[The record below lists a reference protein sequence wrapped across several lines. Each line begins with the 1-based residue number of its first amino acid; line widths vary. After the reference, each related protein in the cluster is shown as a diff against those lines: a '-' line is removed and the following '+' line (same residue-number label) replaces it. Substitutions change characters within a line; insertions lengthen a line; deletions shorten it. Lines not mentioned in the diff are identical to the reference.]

1 MQDASAVRPGELVA
15 DVTLSEDASIAFIG
29 TIHTPFSSRT
39 DCPRQGNFDGPEC
52 TILLDR
58 QWVPALEGLAMH
70 ERIEVFYW
78 LDRAS
83 RNFLLQKPRNGK
95 GTGTFA
101 LRSPNRPNP
110 IGVSLVI
117 LERIEDNCLTVRG
130 LDCVDGTPLVDIKP
144 ERRPADV
151 PEKAVVS

>member
-1 MQDASAVRPGELVA
+1 MQDTSKVRSGEMVA
-15 DVTLSEDASIAFIG
+15 DVTLSEDASISFIG
-29 TIHTPFSSRT
+29 TIRTPFASRS
-39 DCPRQGNFDGPEC
+39 DCPRQGSHDGPEC
-52 TILLDR
+52 TIVLDR
-58 QWVPALEGLAMH
+58 QWVPALQGLADH
-70 ERIEVFYW
+70 DRIEVFYW

-110 IGVSLVI
+110 IGVSLVS

-144 ERRPADV
+144 ERRPAKA
-151 PEKAVVS
+151 PEKAAHS

>member
-1 MQDASAVRPGELVA
+1 MQDASTIRPGELVA
-15 DVTLSEDASIAFIG
+15 DVILSEDAAISFIG
-29 TIHTPFSSRT
+29 TIHTPFASRS
-39 DCPRQGNFDGPEC
+39 DCPRQGSFDGPVC
-52 TILLDR
+52 SIVLKR
-58 QWVPALEGLAMH
+58 QWVPALEGLGDH

-83 RNFLLQKPRNGK
+83 RNFLLQKPRDGK

-110 IGVSLVI
+110 IGVSLVT

-144 ERRPADV
+144 ERRDA
-151 PEKAVVS
+151 KAPQT